1 MIKATN
7 AIMAALVAIITA
19 VCLPACSSDEVTLKD
34 ADLLQKAEGIIELKS
49 NIGSW
54 DAAYL
59 TKLGYFCY
67 SKDAFSKE
75 TASSDGKYSSVTY
88 MTPDG
93 SDIVSLLTTKE
104 DNIPTQMVTKNG
116 IVYFSFPN
124 DSIMELLYDDG
135 KTVVML
141 DSIAYSKNELP
152 SVNLSNTDAFKATLA
167 NTAKLLK
174 NNFARTRAMTTSSLS
189 SVYGSVFEEVSNEP
203 YVENADVVTGMNTNA
218 SGDYTFTE
226 TISDWYNDEI
236 GDYVC
241 NTLSLWTGNASYKV
255 GGSSCTLSGTIWCP
269 SNIYND
275 YGTYGIICDED
286 QSKLTLGS
294 AEYEGTGHQ
303 SIDDLSYSVD
313 FRGFKPNTTYY
324 YKAYYKFNSLD
335 HGGISPKYGSPTDQV
350 IYDTTVKSFKTGD
363 NILTVDVV
371 MCIDVTGS
379 MSGIINTVKN
389 NAIGFY
395 DSFNRCC
402 EEEGIQ
408 LASLNTQV
416 IAYRDKNE
424 DSNWLQTSGTFYLPE
439 QQSAFKSFVN
449 GLYADGGG
457 DTPESGL
464 EALQAAFG
472 KTDWGNDDGYHRQV
486 VILWTDAPYLI
497 GSYSNVSLSSLH
509 AQWES
514 MPSGRRLILFAPYG
528 TDGSNSGSWGE
539 LDGWKNLI
547 HETNLSSGFYNFEYI
562 LKSIIGELTSRAK
575 TRSADE
581 RPVNTYFRPNK

>member
-1 MIKATN
+1 MKLN
-7 AIMAALVAIITA
+7 KF
-19 VCLPACSSDEVTLKD
+19 CSILS
-34 ADLLQKAEGIIELKS
+34 LLIGAFAFISCSNDDDTPTQAQILQGAEGIITLKS
-49 NIGSW
+49 GIGEW

-67 SKDAFSKE
+67 SEDAFSKNN
-75 TASSDGKYSSVTY
+75 SQSDGKYSSVTY

-93 SDIVSLLTTKE
+93 NDIVSLLTTKDE
-104 DNIPTQMVTKNG
+104 NIPTQMVTKSG

-124 DSIMELLYDDG
+124 DSILELLYDDG
-135 KTVVML
+135 KTVTML
-141 DSIAYSKNELP
+141 DSIPYSKNELP
-152 SVNLSNTDAFKATLA
+152 SINMSNADAFKATLA
-167 NTAKLLK
+167 NTAKLLS
-174 NNFARTRAMTTSSLS
+174 NNFSNSTRAMSTSSLAN
-189 SVYGSVFEEVSNEP
+189 VYGSVFEEVSGEP
-203 YVENADVVTGMNTNA
+203 YVDNPEVVAGMNTNP
-218 SGDYTFTE
+218 SGDYSFTE
-226 TISDWYNDEI
+226 TISDWYDDEI

-269 SNIYND
+269 SNIFND
-275 YGTYGIICDED
+275 YGTYGILCDED
-286 QSKLTLGS
+286 QSKLILGN
-294 AEYEGTGHQ
+294 AEYEGKGYQ
-303 SIDDLSYSVD
+303 SVDDLSYSVD

-324 YKAYYKFNSLD
+324 YKAYYKFNSSD
-335 HGGISPKYGSPTDQV
+335 HGGISPKYGSPSDQV

-379 MSGIINTVKN
+379 MDGIISTVKR

-395 DSFNRCC
+395 DSFNSCC

-408 LASLNTQV
+408 LASLNAQV
-416 IAYRDKNE
+416 IAFRDKNE
-424 DSNWLQTSGTFYLPE
+424 DSNWLQTSSTFSLPD
-439 QQSAFKSFVN
+439 QQTSFKSFVN

-464 EALQAAFG
+464 EALQAAFS

-497 GSYSNVSLSSLH
+497 GSYSSVSLSALH
-509 AQWES
+509 SQWNS

-528 TDGSNSGSWGE
+528 TDGSNSGSWGD
-539 LDGWKNLI
+539 LDGWTNLI
-547 HETNLSSGFYNFEYI
+547 HETNLSSGFYNFDYI

-575 TRSADE
+575 TRSAAE
-581 RPVNTYFRPNK
+581 KPVNAYFRPNK

>member
-1 MIKATN
+1 MLL
-7 AIMAALVAIITA
+7 MAAISFYS
-19 VCLPACSSDEVTLKD
+19 CSNDDDTPTQ
-34 ADLLQKAEGIIELKS
+34 AQILQGAEGIITLKDG
-49 NIGSW
+49 IGNW

-67 SKDAFSKE
+67 SEDAFSKNN
-75 TASSDGKYSSVTY
+75 SQSDGKYSSVTY

-93 SDIVSLLTTKE
+93 NDIVSLLTTKE
-104 DNIPTQMVTKNG
+104 DNIPTQMVTKSG

-124 DSIMELLYDDG
+124 DSILELLYDDG
-135 KTVVML
+135 KTVTML
-141 DSIAYSKNELP
+141 DSIPYSKNELP
-152 SVNLSNTDAFKATLA
+152 SINMSNADAFKATLA
-167 NTAKLLK
+167 NTAKLLS
-174 NNFARTRAMTTSSLS
+174 NNFSNSTRAMSTSSLANA
-189 SVYGSVFEEVSNEP
+189 YGSVFEEVSGEP
-203 YVENADVVTGMNTNA
+203 YVDNPEVVAGMNTNS
-218 SGDYTFTE
+218 SGDYSFTE
-226 TISDWYNDEI
+226 TISDWYDDEI

-269 SNIYND
+269 SNIFND
-275 YGTYGIICDED
+275 YGTYGILCDED
-286 QSKLTLGS
+286 QSKLTLGN
-294 AEYEGTGHQ
+294 AEYEGKGYQ
-303 SIDDLSYSVD
+303 SVDDLSYSVD

-324 YKAYYKFNSLD
+324 YKAYYKFNSSD
-335 HGGISPKYGSPTDQV
+335 HGGISPKYGSLSDQV

-379 MSGIINTVKN
+379 MSGIINTVKS

-402 EEEGIQ
+402 VEEGIQ

-416 IAYRDKNE
+416 IAFRDKNK
-424 DSNWLQTSGTFYLPE
+424 DSNWLQTSSTFSLPD
-439 QQSAFKSFVN
+439 QQTSFKSFVN

-464 EALQAAFG
+464 EALQAAFS

-497 GSYSNVSLSSLH
+497 GSYSRVSLSALH
-509 AQWES
+509 SQWNS

-528 TDGSNSGSWGE
+528 TDGSNSGSWGD
-539 LDGWKNLI
+539 LDGWTNLI

-562 LKSIIGELTSRAK
+562 LKSIIGELTSKAK
-575 TRSADE
+575 TRSAAE
-581 RPVNTYFRPNK
+581 KPINTYFRPNK

>member
-1 MIKATN
+1 MSLLILL
-7 AIMAALVAIITA
+7 I
-19 VCLPACSSDEVTLKD
+19 CSISFYSCSNDDDTPTQ
-34 ADLLQKAEGIIELKS
+34 AQILQGAEGIITLKDG
-49 NIGSW
+49 IGNW

-67 SKDAFSKE
+67 SEDAFSKKN
-75 TASSDGKYSSVTY
+75 SQSDGKYSSVTY

-93 SDIVSLLTTKE
+93 NDIVSLLTTKE
-104 DNIPTQMVTKNG
+104 DNIPTQMVTKSG

-124 DSIMELLYDDG
+124 DSILELLYDDG
-135 KTVVML
+135 KTVTML
-141 DSIAYSKNELP
+141 DSIPYSKNELP
-152 SVNLSNTDAFKATLA
+152 SINMSNADAFKATLA
-167 NTAKLLK
+167 NTAKLLS
-174 NNFARTRAMTTSSLS
+174 NNFSNSTRAMSTSSLAT
-189 SVYGSVFEEVSNEP
+189 VYGSVFEEVSGEP
-203 YVENADVVTGMNTNA
+203 YVDNPDVVAGMNTNP
-218 SGDYTFTE
+218 SGDYSFTE
-226 TISDWYNDEI
+226 TISDWYDDEI

-269 SNIYND
+269 SNIFND
-275 YGTYGIICDED
+275 YGTYGILCDED
-286 QSKLTLGS
+286 QSKLTLGN
-294 AEYEGTGHQ
+294 AEYEGKGYQ
-303 SIDDLSYSVD
+303 SVDDLSYSVD

-324 YKAYYKFNSLD
+324 YKAYYKFNSSD
-335 HGGISPKYGSPTDQV
+335 HGGISPKYGNPTDQV

-379 MSGIINTVKN
+379 MDGIINTVKS

-402 EEEGIQ
+402 VEEGIQ

-416 IAYRDKNE
+416 IAFRDKNE
-424 DSNWLQTSGTFYLPE
+424 DSNWLQTSSTFSLPD
-439 QQSAFKSFVN
+439 QQTSFKSFVN

-464 EALQAAFG
+464 EALQAAFS

-497 GSYSNVSLSSLH
+497 GSYSSVSLSTLH
-509 AQWES
+509 SQWNS

-528 TDGSNSGSWGE
+528 TDGSNSGSWGD
-539 LDGWKNLI
+539 LDGWTNLI

-575 TRSADE
+575 TRSAAE
-581 RPVNTYFRPNK
+581 KPVNTYFRPNK

>member
-1 MIKATN
+1 MLL
-7 AIMAALVAIITA
+7 MAAISFYS
-19 VCLPACSSDEVTLKD
+19 CSNDDDTPTQ
-34 ADLLQKAEGIIELKS
+34 AQILQGAEGIITLKDG
-49 NIGSW
+49 IGNW

-67 SKDAFSKE
+67 SEDAFSKNN
-75 TASSDGKYSSVTY
+75 SQSDGKYSSVTY

-93 SDIVSLLTTKE
+93 KDIVSLLTTKE
-104 DNIPTQMVTKNG
+104 DNIPTQMVTKSG

-124 DSIMELLYDDG
+124 DSILELLYDDG
-135 KTVVML
+135 KTVTML
-141 DSIAYSKNELP
+141 DSIPYSKNELP
-152 SVNLSNTDAFKATLA
+152 SINMSNADAFKATLA
-167 NTAKLLK
+167 NTAKLLS
-174 NNFARTRAMTTSSLS
+174 NNFSNSTRAMSTSSLANA
-189 SVYGSVFEEVSNEP
+189 YGSIFEEVSSEP
-203 YVENADVVTGMNTNA
+203 YVDNPEVVAGMNTNP
-218 SGDYTFTE
+218 SGDYSFTE
-226 TISDWYNDEI
+226 TISDWYDDEI

-269 SNIYND
+269 SNIFND
-275 YGTYGIICDED
+275 YGTYGILCDED
-286 QSKLTLGS
+286 QSKLTLGN
-294 AEYEGTGHQ
+294 AEYEGKGYQ
-303 SIDDLSYSVD
+303 SVDDLSFSVD

-324 YKAYYKFNSLD
+324 YKAYYKFNSSD
-335 HGGISPKYGSPTDQV
+335 HGGISPKYGSPSDQV

-379 MSGIINTVKN
+379 MSGIINTVKS

-402 EEEGIQ
+402 VEEGIQ

-416 IAYRDKNE
+416 IAFRDKNE
-424 DSNWLQTSGTFYLPE
+424 DSNWLQTSSTFSLPD
-439 QQSAFKSFVN
+439 QQTSFKSFVN

-464 EALQAAFG
+464 EALQAAFS

-497 GSYSNVSLSSLH
+497 GSYSSVSLSALH
-509 AQWES
+509 SQWNS

-528 TDGSNSGSWGE
+528 TDGSNSGSWGD
-539 LDGWKNLI
+539 LDGWTNLI

-575 TRSADE
+575 TRSAKT
-581 RPVNTYFRPNK
+581 PVQENTYFRPNK

>member
-1 MIKATN
+1 MLL
-7 AIMAALVAIITA
+7 MVAISFYS
-19 VCLPACSSDEVTLKD
+19 CSNDDDTPTQ
-34 ADLLQKAEGIIELKS
+34 AQILQGAEGIITLKDG
-49 NIGSW
+49 IGNW

-67 SKDAFSKE
+67 SEDAFSKNN
-75 TASSDGKYSSVTY
+75 SQSDGKYSSVTY

-93 SDIVSLLTTKE
+93 NDIVSLLTTKE
-104 DNIPTQMVTKNG
+104 DNIPTQMVTKSG

-124 DSIMELLYDDG
+124 DSILELLYDDG
-135 KTVVML
+135 KTVTML
-141 DSIAYSKNELP
+141 DSIPYSKNELP
-152 SVNLSNTDAFKATLA
+152 SINMSNADAFKATLA
-167 NTAKLLK
+167 NTAKLLS
-174 NNFARTRAMTTSSLS
+174 NNFSNSTRAMSTSSLANA
-189 SVYGSVFEEVSNEP
+189 YGSVFEEVSSEP
-203 YVENADVVTGMNTNA
+203 YVDNPEVVAGMNTNP
-218 SGDYTFTE
+218 SGDYSFTE
-226 TISDWYNDEI
+226 TISDWYDDEI

-269 SNIYND
+269 SNIFND
-275 YGTYGIICDED
+275 YGTYGILCDED
-286 QSKLTLGS
+286 QSKLTLGN
-294 AEYEGTGHQ
+294 AEYEGKGYQ
-303 SIDDLSYSVD
+303 SVDDLSFSVD

-324 YKAYYKFNSLD
+324 YKAYYKFNSSD
-335 HGGISPKYGSPTDQV
+335 HGGISPKYGSPSDQV

-379 MSGIINTVKN
+379 MSGIINTVKS

-402 EEEGIQ
+402 VEEGIQ

-416 IAYRDKNE
+416 IAFRDKNE
-424 DSNWLQTSGTFYLPE
+424 DSNWLQTSSTFSLPD
-439 QQSAFKSFVN
+439 QQTSFKSFVN

-464 EALQAAFG
+464 EALQAAFS

-497 GSYSNVSLSSLH
+497 GSYSSVSLSALH
-509 AQWES
+509 SQWNS

-528 TDGSNSGSWGE
+528 TDGSNSGSWGD
-539 LDGWKNLI
+539 LDGWTNLI

-575 TRSADE
+575 TRSAKT
-581 RPVNTYFRPNK
+581 PVQENTYFRPNK